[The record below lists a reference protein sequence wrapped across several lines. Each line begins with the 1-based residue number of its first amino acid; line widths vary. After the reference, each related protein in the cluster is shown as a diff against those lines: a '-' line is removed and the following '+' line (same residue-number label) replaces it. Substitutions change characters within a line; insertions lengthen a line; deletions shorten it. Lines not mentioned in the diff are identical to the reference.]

1 MPKRIDKLTDE
12 QKARFSEWRDRWI
25 AIGLQTGETDWK
37 NFEKG
42 ARDCYRFA
50 GLAPP
55 KRIFR
60 VESPLVLALAA
71 PIAAYRIA
79 DRLREKS
86 DGAVHGAVG
95 RAVRGAVDIAVD
107 DAVDIAVDIA
117 VGDVVRG
124 AVR

>member
-1 MPKRIDKLTDE
+1 MPKHIDKLTDE

-55 KRIFR
+55 KRIVR
-60 VESPLVLALAA
+60 VESPLVLARAA
-71 PIAAYRIA
+71 PNAAYHIA

-86 DGAVHGAVG
+86 DGAVHGAVHG
-95 RAVRGAVDIAVD
+95 AVRDAVDDAVAGAVDIAVRG
-107 DAVDIAVDIA
+107 AVADA
-117 VGDVVRG
+117 VGD
-124 AVR
+124 